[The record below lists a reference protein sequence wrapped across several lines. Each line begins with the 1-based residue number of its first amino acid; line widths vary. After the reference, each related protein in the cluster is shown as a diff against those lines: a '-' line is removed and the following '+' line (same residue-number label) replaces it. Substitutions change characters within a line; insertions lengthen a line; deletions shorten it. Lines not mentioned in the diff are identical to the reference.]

1 MIKIS
6 FNQIYLS
13 RSLYIETH
21 HSKITATTN
30 HFEKHP
36 NLESF
41 HIKNIKKKISKTE
54 EQKISTNQ

>member
-41 HIKNIKKKISKTE
+41 HIKNIKFFSKTE